1 MRTGQIKMD
10 NKQLRSNASLKSI
23 EKAQKQLKENWD
35 KAFDTAEILF
45 YEEEYPIKDIPDTVY
60 LIIGSQVRW
69 GYNNGFCA
77 WGFSKSDVDREIA
90 GQKEFAYRHNI

>member
-1 MRTGQIKMD
+1 MITQ
-10 NKQLRSNASLKSI
+10 QVRSNASLKSI

-35 KAFDTAEILF
+35 KAFDNAEILF
-45 YEEEYPIKDIPDTVY
+45 YEGEYPIKDIPSTAY

-77 WGFSKSDVDREIA
+77 WGFSNSDVDREIA
-90 GQKEFAYRHNI
+90 GQKKFAYRQNI